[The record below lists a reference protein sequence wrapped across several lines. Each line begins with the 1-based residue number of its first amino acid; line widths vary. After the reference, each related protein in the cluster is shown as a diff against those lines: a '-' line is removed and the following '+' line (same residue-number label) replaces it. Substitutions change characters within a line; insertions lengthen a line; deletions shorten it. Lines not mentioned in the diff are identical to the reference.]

1 MWFRLQISINF
12 SRSCQ
17 VPPGVQ
23 LMGLLESDT
32 LYVKKKGMKKQ
43 RKIYIT
49 KRPVLRDEQNK
60 PNCQEK
66 KKKRN
71 KVNCAL

>member
-1 MWFRLQISINF
+1 M
-12 SRSCQ
+12 
-17 VPPGVQ
+17 PPGVQ

-66 KKKRN
+66 KKKEQSELCTMISLMR
-71 KVNCAL
+71 LLLLIL